1 MIQSGKAA
9 EVVQEFLHAYLVQR
23 NIERASK
30 CLTEDIHWNGKDL
43 VIQAL
48 RATFSQV
55 PYSCRIEYDDIR
67 ETSIAAHCAVVLLAA
82 SVFPDVPGT
91 DALRFEVTATCVEEG
106 GLYRIASIHA
116 SAPDALQEEAKFFP
130 SSSIGR
136 AELDRQ
142 LGFRALDILG
152 KSIPGGMIGGYLEP
166 GFPLYYVN
174 DFLLSYLGY
183 TYDEFN
189 RAINGMV
196 INCIHPDD
204 RKAVDEQVA
213 KAFSEGSAY
222 EIQYRMKKKNGDY
235 IWVNDIG
242 KKGLSEDGHKV
253 CISVIRDISLEVES
267 REGLE
272 RQARRYNH
280 LFESV
285 LCGIVQYKLTPQGVI
300 FINANREAIRI
311 FGYTPEEFWAKKN
324 WDLTALIASED
335 RVRILKEIET
345 LQAPGDK
352 SPYEYRLL
360 QKGGTPLV
368 DHRQRGGHSGY

>member
-82 SVFPDVPGT
+82 SVFPDVPGA

-166 GFPLYYVN
+166 GFP
-174 DFLLSYLGY
+174 
-183 TYDEFN
+183 
-189 RAINGMV
+189 
-196 INCIHPDD
+196 
-204 RKAVDEQVA
+204 
-213 KAFSEGSAY
+213 
-222 EIQYRMKKKNGDY
+222 
-235 IWVNDIG
+235 
-242 KKGLSEDGHKV
+242 
-253 CISVIRDISLEVES
+253 
-267 REGLE
+267 
-272 RQARRYNH
+272 RY
-280 LFESV
+280 
-285 LCGIVQYKLTPQGVI
+285 
-300 FINANREAIRI
+300 
-311 FGYTPEEFWAKKN
+311 
-324 WDLTALIASED
+324 
-335 RVRILKEIET
+335 
-345 LQAPGDK
+345 
-352 SPYEYRLL
+352 
-360 QKGGTPLV
+360 
-368 DHRQRGGHSGY
+368 

>member
-1 MIQSGKAA
+1 
-9 EVVQEFLHAYLVQR
+9 
-23 NIERASK
+23 
-30 CLTEDIHWNGKDL
+30 
-43 VIQAL
+43 
-48 RATFSQV
+48 
-55 PYSCRIEYDDIR
+55 
-67 ETSIAAHCAVVLLAA
+67 
-82 SVFPDVPGT
+82 
-91 DALRFEVTATCVEEG
+91 
-106 GLYRIASIHA
+106 
-116 SAPDALQEEAKFFP
+116 
-130 SSSIGR
+130 
-136 AELDRQ
+136 
-142 LGFRALDILG
+142 
-152 KSIPGGMIGGYLEP
+152 MIGGYLEP

-242 KKGLSEDGHKV
+242 KKGLSEDGRKV

-285 LCGIVQYKLTPQGVI
+285 LCGIVQYRRRP
-300 FINANREAIRI
+300 RESYLSMRT
-311 FGYTPEEFWAKKN
+311 GKPSVSSDTRRKN
-324 WDLTALIASED
+324 SGPRRTGISRPLSPVKTGSAS
-335 RVRILKEIET
+335 LKRSRPPS
-345 LQAPGDK
+345 PGDK

-360 QKGGTPLV
+360 QKGGTPLWIIGSAEV
-368 DHRQRGGHSGY
+368 ILDIDGEQVIQSVFLDIDSRKRAELSNRRLSEQARPATRFSIWHWNIPQPASSTTTPKPGSALFRHAPALSIIVRKGMAICPMILPLTRWIPRIMRPSIKCMSA

>member
-23 NIERASK
+23 NIERALK

-82 SVFPDVPGT
+82 SVFPDVPGA

-183 TYDEFN
+183 TYDELTV
-189 RAINGMV
+189 R
-196 INCIHPDD
+196 
-204 RKAVDEQVA
+204 VA
-213 KAFSEGSAY
+213 
-222 EIQYRMKKKNGDY
+222 
-235 IWVNDIG
+235 W
-242 KKGLSEDGHKV
+242 L
-253 CISVIRDISLEVES
+253 
-267 REGLE
+267 
-272 RQARRYNH
+272 
-280 LFESV
+280 
-285 LCGIVQYKLTPQGVI
+285 
-300 FINANREAIRI
+300 
-311 FGYTPEEFWAKKN
+311 
-324 WDLTALIASED
+324 LTASI
-335 RVRILKEIET
+335 RMTVRLWT
-345 LQAPGDK
+345 
-352 SPYEYRLL
+352 SRLRRHFRRAVPMRFN
-360 QKGGTPLV
+360 TA
-368 DHRQRGGHSGY
+368 

>member
-1 MIQSGKAA
+1 MPNWT
-9 EVVQEFLHAYLVQR
+9 VR
-23 NIERASK
+23 
-30 CLTEDIHWNGKDL
+30 
-43 VIQAL
+43 
-48 RATFSQV
+48 
-55 PYSCRIEYDDIR
+55 
-67 ETSIAAHCAVVLLAA
+67 
-82 SVFPDVPGT
+82 
-91 DALRFEVTATCVEEG
+91 
-106 GLYRIASIHA
+106 
-116 SAPDALQEEAKFFP
+116 
-130 SSSIGR
+130 
-136 AELDRQ
+136 

-272 RQARRYNH
+272 RQARR
-280 LFESV
+280 
-285 LCGIVQYKLTPQGVI
+285 VQPPL
-300 FINANREAIRI
+300 
-311 FGYTPEEFWAKKN
+311 
-324 WDLTALIASED
+324 
-335 RVRILKEIET
+335 RVCSLR
-345 LQAPGDK
+345 
-352 SPYEYRLL
+352 
-360 QKGGTPLV
+360 
-368 DHRQRGGHSGY
+368 HRPV